1 MKVDSKYVWH
11 QGGIV
16 PFEKANLHFLNTSLH
31 YGLSAFEGIRS
42 YQTPR
47 GPAIFRL
54 KDHMERLQG
63 SLKLLG
69 VKKPPYNFETMMN
82 SCREVIKVNDLK
94 EAYIRPLF
102 YIKEGGWGLSLRDT
116 SWDYSVAA
124 WPWDDYHGEK
134 ARNEGIKAIVS
145 SITRNHINVSLTKG
159 KIGGHYVNSA
169 LAKAEAQRAGVQE
182 AVLLDHNGTVAECTG
197 QNIFVV
203 KKGKILTPPGHL
215 ILEGFTRETVIE
227 LLNEAGHSV
236 KETTLTRDQ
245 LYLADEV
252 FIVGTANEV
261 LPMIEIDGITIGDGK
276 PGAFCQL
283 AQGLYD
289 DLIHGKKDPDSPY
302 LDYIFNNERI

>member
-1 MKVDSKYVWH
+1 MKIESKFVWH

-31 YGLSAFEGIRS
+31 YGLSVFEGIRC

-54 KDHMERLQG
+54 KDHMERLQE

-69 VKKPPYNFETMMN
+69 VEKPPY
-82 SCREVIKVNDLK
+82 DLK
-94 EAYIRPLF
+94 TTIKSCKQVIQLNHLTEAYIRPLF

-124 WPWDDYHGEK
+124 WPWETYHGEK
-134 ARNEGIKAIVS
+134 SKKEGIKAIVS

-159 KIGGHYVNSA
+159 KISGHYVNSA
-169 LAKAEAQRAGVQE
+169 LAKAEAQRSGVQE
-182 AVLLDHNGTVAECTG
+182 AILLDHNGTVAECTG

-203 KKGKILTPPGHL
+203 KKGKVYTPPGHL
-215 ILEGFTRETVIE
+215 ILEGFTRETVIQILE
-227 LLNEAGHSV
+227 EEGLSV
-236 KETTLTRDQ
+236 SEKPLTRDQ

-261 LPMIEIDGITIGDGK
+261 LPMIEIDGLSIGNGR
-276 PGAFCQL
+276 PGEISQM
-283 AQGLYD
+283 AQFFYD
-289 DLIHGKKDPDSPY
+289 DLIHGKRDPDSPF
-302 LDYIFNNERI
+302 LDFIFND